1 MTLVMLLAIRYKIS
15 YIEILQLHFSINL
28 KSNKIIRR
36 TNVIGIVNLYNSRD
50 SLSCANVIV
59 SSYEYI

>member
-36 TNVIGIVNLYNSRD
+36 TIL
-50 SLSCANVIV
+50 
-59 SSYEYI
+59 

>member
-1 MTLVMLLAIRYKIS
+1 MTLVMLLTIRYKIS